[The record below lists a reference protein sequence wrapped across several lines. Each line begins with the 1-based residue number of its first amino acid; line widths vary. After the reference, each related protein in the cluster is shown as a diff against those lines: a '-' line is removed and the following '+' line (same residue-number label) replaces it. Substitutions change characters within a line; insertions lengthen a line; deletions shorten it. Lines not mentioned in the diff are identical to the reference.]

1 MRVFISALVGLML
14 SASAF
19 AQTASGTVS
28 VVEHT
33 SPATAVKSSL
43 DGPMFEV
50 VGRADSDVYMFRI
63 NKETGEVLFLG
74 NEKYV
79 KLSRE
84 ASEDDTTMAGKVNY
98 QLVMSST
105 TVYLM
110 NVNTGTLW
118 YLKSQGLT
126 HANDSFVLVK
136 EICKI
141 RHWRYGDFVK

>member
-1 MRVFISALVGLML
+1 MRVFLSALVGLML
-14 SASAF
+14 SVSAF
-19 AQTASGTVS
+19 AQTVSGAAASTDHPS
-28 VVEHT
+28 
-33 SPATAVKSSL
+33 SAAAVKSSL

-84 ASEDDTTMAGKVNY
+84 ASEDDTTVAGKVNY
-98 QLVMSST
+98 QLVMSSS

-126 HANDSFVLVK
+126 HANDNFVLVK
-136 EICKI
+136 EK
-141 RHWRYGDFVK
+141 

>member
-1 MRVFISALVGLML
+1 MRMFLSALVGLML

-43 DGPMFEV
+43 DGPMFEI

-84 ASEDDTTMAGKVNY
+84 ASEDDTTVAGKVNY
-98 QLVMSST
+98 QLVMSSS

-136 EICKI
+136 EK
-141 RHWRYGDFVK
+141 

>member
-1 MRVFISALVGLML
+1 MRVFLSALVGMML
-14 SASAF
+14 SVSAF

-28 VVEHT
+28 VVEHP

-43 DGPMFEV
+43 DGPMYEIV
-50 VGRADSDVYMFRI
+50 AMADSDVYMFRI

-74 NEKYV
+74 NEKFV

-98 QLVMSST
+98 QLVMSSN
-105 TVYLM
+105 TVYLL
-110 NVNTGTLW
+110 NINTGTIW

-126 HANDSFVLVK
+126 HANDRFVLVREK
-136 EICKI
+136 
-141 RHWRYGDFVK
+141 

>member
-1 MRVFISALVGLML
+1 MFLSALVGLML

-28 VVEHT
+28 VVEHP

-79 KLSRE
+79 KMSRE
-84 ASEDDTTMAGKVNY
+84 ASEDDTTVAGKVNY
-98 QLVMSST
+98 QLVMSSS

-136 EICKI
+136 EK
-141 RHWRYGDFVK
+141 

>member
-1 MRVFISALVGLML
+1 MVGLML

-19 AQTASGTVS
+19 AQTSSGIAPSTDYP
-28 VVEHT
+28 
-33 SPATAVKSSL
+33 SPAAAVKSSL

-74 NEKYV
+74 NKKYV

-84 ASEDDTTMAGKVNY
+84 ASEDDTTVAGKVNY
-98 QLVMSST
+98 QLMMSSS

-126 HANDSFVLVK
+126 HANDNFVLVK
-136 EICKI
+136 EK
-141 RHWRYGDFVK
+141 

>member
-14 SASAF
+14 SVSAF

-79 KLSRE
+79 KMSRE
-84 ASEDDTTMAGKVNY
+84 ASEDDTTVAGKVNY
-98 QLVMSST
+98 QLVMSSS

-136 EICKI
+136 EK
-141 RHWRYGDFVK
+141 

>member
-1 MRVFISALVGLML
+1 MRMFLSALVGLML
-14 SASAF
+14 SVSAF

-84 ASEDDTTMAGKVNY
+84 ASEDDTTVAGKVNY
-98 QLVMSST
+98 QLVMSSS

-126 HANDSFVLVK
+126 HANDNFVLVK
-136 EICKI
+136 EK
-141 RHWRYGDFVK
+141 

>member
-1 MRVFISALVGLML
+1 MRVFLSALVGLML
-14 SASAF
+14 SVSAF

-98 QLVMSST
+98 QLVMSSS

-136 EICKI
+136 EK
-141 RHWRYGDFVK
+141 

>member
-84 ASEDDTTMAGKVNY
+84 ASEDDTTVAGKVNY
-98 QLVMSST
+98 QLVMSSN
-105 TVYLM
+105 TVYLL
-110 NVNTGTLW
+110 NINTGTIW

-126 HANDSFVLVK
+126 HANDRFVLVREK
-136 EICKI
+136 
-141 RHWRYGDFVK
+141 

>member
-1 MRVFISALVGLML
+1 MFLSALVGLML

-84 ASEDDTTMAGKVNY
+84 ASEDDTTVAGKVNY

-118 YLKSQGLT
+118 YLKSPGLT

-136 EICKI
+136 EK
-141 RHWRYGDFVK
+141 

>member
-1 MRVFISALVGLML
+1 MRVFLSALVGLML
-14 SASAF
+14 SVSAF

-28 VVEHT
+28 VVEHP
-33 SPATAVKSSL
+33 SPATAVKSSI
-43 DGPMFEV
+43 DGPMYEIV
-50 VGRADSDVYMFRI
+50 AMADSNVYMFRI

-74 NEKYV
+74 NEKFV

-84 ASEDDTTMAGKVNY
+84 ASEDDTTVAGKVNY
-98 QLVMSST
+98 QLVMSSS

-136 EICKI
+136 EK
-141 RHWRYGDFVK
+141 

>member
-1 MRVFISALVGLML
+1 MRVFLSALVGLML
-14 SASAF
+14 SVSAF

-28 VVEHT
+28 VVEHP

-50 VGRADSDVYMFRI
+50 VGRADSNVYMFRI

-74 NEKYV
+74 NEKFV

-98 QLVMSST
+98 QLVMSSN
-105 TVYLM
+105 TVYLL
-110 NVNTGTLW
+110 NINTGTIW

-126 HANDSFVLVK
+126 HANDRFVLVREK
-136 EICKI
+136 
-141 RHWRYGDFVK
+141 

>member
-14 SASAF
+14 SVSAF

-28 VVEHT
+28 VVEHP

-43 DGPMFEV
+43 DGPMYEIV
-50 VGRADSDVYMFRI
+50 AMADSNVYMFRI

-74 NEKYV
+74 NEKFV

-98 QLVMSST
+98 QLVMSSN
-105 TVYLM
+105 TVYLL
-110 NVNTGTLW
+110 NINTGTIW
-118 YLKSQGLT
+118 YLKSPGLT
-126 HANDSFVLVK
+126 RANDSFVLVR
-136 EICKI
+136 E
-141 RHWRYGDFVK
+141 R

>member
-1 MRVFISALVGLML
+1 MRMFLSALVGLML

-84 ASEDDTTMAGKVNY
+84 ASEDDTTVAGKVNY
-98 QLVMSST
+98 QLVMSSS

-118 YLKSQGLT
+118 YLKSPGLT

-136 EICKI
+136 EK
-141 RHWRYGDFVK
+141 

>member
-1 MRVFISALVGLML
+1 MRVFLSTLVGLML

-28 VVEHT
+28 VVEHP
-33 SPATAVKSSL
+33 SPAAAVKSSL

-74 NEKYV
+74 NGKYV

-84 ASEDDTTMAGKVNY
+84 ASEDDTTVAGKVNY
-98 QLVMSST
+98 QLVMSSS

-136 EICKI
+136 EK
-141 RHWRYGDFVK
+141 

>member
-14 SASAF
+14 SVSAF

-136 EICKI
+136 EK
-141 RHWRYGDFVK
+141 

>member
-1 MRVFISALVGLML
+1 MRVFLSALVGLML
-14 SASAF
+14 SVSAF

-28 VVEHT
+28 VVEHP

-43 DGPMFEV
+43 DGPMYEIV
-50 VGRADSDVYMFRI
+50 AMADSNVYMFRI

-74 NEKYV
+74 NEKFV

-98 QLVMSST
+98 QLVMSSN
-105 TVYLM
+105 TVYLL
-110 NVNTGTLW
+110 NINTGTIW

-126 HANDSFVLVK
+126 HANDRFVLVK
-136 EICKI
+136 EK
-141 RHWRYGDFVK
+141 

>member
-1 MRVFISALVGLML
+1 MRMFLSALVGLML

-50 VGRADSDVYMFRI
+50 VGRADSNVYMFRI

-74 NEKYV
+74 NEKFV

-98 QLVMSST
+98 QLVMSSS

-136 EICKI
+136 EK
-141 RHWRYGDFVK
+141 

>member
-14 SASAF
+14 SVSAF

-28 VVEHT
+28 VVEHP

-43 DGPMFEV
+43 DGPMYEIV
-50 VGRADSDVYMFRI
+50 AMADSNVYKFRI

-74 NEKYV
+74 NEKFV

-98 QLVMSST
+98 QLVMSSN
-105 TVYLM
+105 TVYLL
-110 NVNTGTLW
+110 NINTGTIW
-118 YLKSQGLT
+118 YLKSPGLT
-126 HANDSFVLVK
+126 RANDSFVLVREK
-136 EICKI
+136 
-141 RHWRYGDFVK
+141 

>member
-1 MRVFISALVGLML
+1 MRMFLSALVGLML

-84 ASEDDTTMAGKVNY
+84 ASEDDTTVAGKVNY
-98 QLVMSST
+98 QLVMSSS

-126 HANDSFVLVK
+126 HANDSFALVREK
-136 EICKI
+136 
-141 RHWRYGDFVK
+141 

>member
-1 MRVFISALVGLML
+1 MFLSALVGLML

-79 KLSRE
+79 KMSRE
-84 ASEDDTTMAGKVNY
+84 ASEDDTTVAGKVNY
-98 QLVMSST
+98 QLVMSSS

-118 YLKSQGLT
+118 YLKRQGLT

-136 EICKI
+136 EK
-141 RHWRYGDFVK
+141 

>member
-1 MRVFISALVGLML
+1 MFLSALVGLML
-14 SASAF
+14 SVSAF

-33 SPATAVKSSL
+33 SPAAAVKSSL

-84 ASEDDTTMAGKVNY
+84 ASEDDTTVAGKVNY

-126 HANDSFVLVK
+126 HANDNFVLVK
-136 EICKI
+136 EK
-141 RHWRYGDFVK
+141 

>member
-1 MRVFISALVGLML
+1 MRMFLSALVGLML
-14 SASAF
+14 SVSAF
-19 AQTASGTVS
+19 AQTVSGAAASTD
-28 VVEHT
+28 HP
-33 SPATAVKSSL
+33 SPAAAVKSSL
-43 DGPMFEV
+43 DRPMFEV

-74 NEKYV
+74 NAKYV

-136 EICKI
+136 EK
-141 RHWRYGDFVK
+141 

>member
-79 KLSRE
+79 KVSRE
-84 ASEDDTTMAGKVNY
+84 ASEDDTTVAGKVNY
-98 QLVMSST
+98 QLVMSSS

-136 EICKI
+136 EK
-141 RHWRYGDFVK
+141 

>member
-1 MRVFISALVGLML
+1 MRVFLSALVGLML
-14 SASAF
+14 SVSAF

-74 NEKYV
+74 NAKYV

-84 ASEDDTTMAGKVNY
+84 ASEDDTTVAGKVNY
-98 QLVMSST
+98 QLVMSSS

-136 EICKI
+136 EK
-141 RHWRYGDFVK
+141 

>member
-19 AQTASGTVS
+19 AQTATGTVS
-28 VVEHT
+28 VVEHP
-33 SPATAVKSSL
+33 SPAAAVKSSL

-84 ASEDDTTMAGKVNY
+84 ASEDDTTVAGKVNY
-98 QLVMSST
+98 QLVMSSS

-136 EICKI
+136 EK
-141 RHWRYGDFVK
+141 

>member
-1 MRVFISALVGLML
+1 MRVFLSALVGLML
-14 SASAF
+14 SVSAF

-28 VVEHT
+28 VVEHP

-43 DGPMFEV
+43 DGPMYEIV
-50 VGRADSDVYMFRI
+50 AMADSDVYMFRI

-98 QLVMSST
+98 QLVMSSN
-105 TVYLM
+105 TVYLL
-110 NVNTGTLW
+110 NINTGTIW
-118 YLKSQGLT
+118 YLKSRGVT
-126 HANDSFVLVK
+126 HANDSFVLVREK
-136 EICKI
+136 
-141 RHWRYGDFVK
+141 

>member
-1 MRVFISALVGLML
+1 MRMFLSALVGLML

-74 NEKYV
+74 NGKYV

-84 ASEDDTTMAGKVNY
+84 ASEDATTVAGKVNY

-136 EICKI
+136 EK
-141 RHWRYGDFVK
+141 

>member
-1 MRVFISALVGLML
+1 MFLSALVGLML

-33 SPATAVKSSL
+33 SPAAAVKSSL

-84 ASEDDTTMAGKVNY
+84 ASEDDTTVAGKVNY
-98 QLVMSST
+98 QLVMSSS

-136 EICKI
+136 EK
-141 RHWRYGDFVK
+141 

>member
-1 MRVFISALVGLML
+1 MRMFLSALVGLML

-28 VVEHT
+28 VMEHT
-33 SPATAVKSSL
+33 SPAAAVKSSL

-84 ASEDDTTMAGKVNY
+84 ASEDDTTVAGKVNY
-98 QLVMSST
+98 QLVMSSS

-136 EICKI
+136 EK
-141 RHWRYGDFVK
+141 

>member
-1 MRVFISALVGLML
+1 MFLSALVGLML

-74 NEKYV
+74 NGKYV

-98 QLVMSST
+98 QLVMSSN
-105 TVYLM
+105 TVYLL
-110 NVNTGTLW
+110 NINTGTIW

-136 EICKI
+136 EK
-141 RHWRYGDFVK
+141 